1 VTRFVALLRAVNVG
15 GNNKIPMPELRA
27 LLESMGYSKVA
38 SYIQSGN
45 IVFDSPARTSGAL
58 VAPIEAAIAQTFRVR
73 IAVIV
78 RSARELNAAIDA
90 NPFRGVAPDQSV
102 HIAFLDKPPDP
113 ARVAT
118 IDANRFLP
126 DEFAIVGRDAY
137 LHLPNGVGTS
147 KLPAALLVKM
157 APSVATIRNWN
168 TVSKL
173 AEMVTR

>member
-1 VTRFVALLRAVNVG
+1 MARFVALLRAVNVG

-27 LLESMGYSKVA
+27 LLESLGYSKVA

-45 IVFDSPARTSGAL
+45 VAFDSPARTSSAL
-58 VAPIEAAIAQTFRVR
+58 VAPIEAAITQTFGLR
-73 IAVIV
+73 IDVIV
-78 RSARELNAAIDA
+78 RSARELNSAIDA
-90 NPFRGVAPDQSV
+90 NPFHGVAPDQSV
-102 HIAFLDKPPDP
+102 HIAFLDKPPDL

-118 IDANRFLP
+118 LDTTRFLP
-126 DEFAIVGRDAY
+126 DEFAIIGRDAY

-147 KLPAALLVKM
+147 KLPTALLAKL

-168 TVSKL
+168 TVTKL